1 MPRIAIV
8 NSQTLLGRELKE
20 ALEHRPD
27 LNVDLRLLTAD
38 PEENGTVADIAGAAT
53 LIQQLSPETLKGVE
67 MLFVCPGP
75 EVADKSLPTLNG
87 PTVVHLSPRHPI
99 EGSLPIVA
107 GVNLDRAA
115 PDALIVSPHPAAVAL
130 AHLLHP
136 LRALGLEEAIAWV
149 MLPTSASGQEGIDEL
164 LGQTQSILSF
174 RTDLPK
180 TVFGRQLAFNFFPA
194 EDSGDEVASVVE
206 QVLDHDVSVSAQLI
220 QGSVFHSLAV
230 GVHVRLGAD
239 VPLGTV
245 QDELRASP
253 YLDLG
258 EGQDAL
264 GPIDVAGRETLL
276 IGSIELRPGL
286 PGAFW
291 LWGAM
296 DNLTLGGAANAV
308 AIVEALVA
316 PTN

>member
-194 EDSGDEVASVVE
+194 EE
-206 QVLDHDVSVSAQLI
+206 
-220 QGSVFHSLAV
+220 
-230 GVHVRLGAD
+230 
-239 VPLGTV
+239 
-245 QDELRASP
+245 QDELKASP